1 MYVCHVCVYV
11 SLCMSVCLYVCMYRF
26 MYACMHAVGLYVF
39 IYPSN
44 PIQSNRMLSYLILS
58 IYPSIHP
65 SIHLSIHLSIHSF
78 IHLSIY
84 ISIYPSIHPSIHLS
98 IHPSIYLCVCVRDT
112 CMIYICGCNNVM
124 KAERAI
130 TLSLLFG
137 SARSVR
143 KPETSRRGIY
153 FSPLHSTIDML
164 WSQDLA
170 SSQDRL

>member
-1 MYVCHVCVYV
+1 MYLSIH
-11 SLCMSVCLYVCMYRF
+11 L
-26 MYACMHAVGLYVF
+26 
-39 IYPSN
+39 IQSN
-44 PIQSNRMLSYLILS
+44 PIVCYLILSYLSIHPSIHLS

-65 SIHLSIHLSIHSF
+65 SIHPFIYPSIHLYIHLSIHPS
-78 IHLSIY
+78 IHL
-84 ISIYPSIHPSIHLS
+84 SIYPSIHPSI
-98 IHPSIYLCVCVRDT
+98 CVCVRDT